1 VSILVLVQ
9 RFALSWRSVAAMQ
22 VGWVALEI
30 GLLIV
35 GAVFVLAAV
44 LPGTS
49 KLFGNEMLNRTRK
62 LRRVGVGC
70 IGLVLIV
77 AALLIRGAIINAP
90 TNTEPPI
97 AAQPATAGDAKGSG
111 ASGETL
117 HQAAPKEAPGL
128 VQLATVA
135 LYSCHAPSDPPAPPD
150 GASASKDQMITSKRE
165 TSKYNDDMNQYL
177 DCLKTTSANLEAQYR
192 GTAAAGEISEV
203 DALAVRLNNDAVDRL
218 QLKVKAFNGEL
229 AKYKARSA
237 P

>member
-1 VSILVLVQ
+1 MASMHVVWI
-9 RFALSWRSVAAMQ
+9 
-22 VGWVALEI
+22 ALEV

-35 GAVFVLAAV
+35 GTTFVLAAA
-44 LPGTS
+44 LPGAS
-49 KLFGNEMLNRTRK
+49 NLFGNETPNSTRT

-77 AALLIRGAIINAP
+77 GALLNRGAIMNAP
-90 TNTEPPI
+90 THTEPAL
-97 AAQPATAGDAKGSG
+97 AAQAAK
-111 ASGETL
+111 
-117 HQAAPKEAPGL
+117 APGL

-135 LYSCHAPSDPPAPPD
+135 LYSCHAPSDPSAPPD
-150 GASASKDQMITSKRE
+150 GASASKDQMIASKRE

-177 DCLKTTSANLEAQYR
+177 DCLKTTSANLQAQYR
-192 GTAAAGEISEV
+192 GTATVGEVNEV

-218 QLKVKAFNGEL
+218 QSKVKTFNGEL

>member
-1 VSILVLVQ
+1 
-9 RFALSWRSVAAMQ
+9 VAAMH
-22 VGWVALEI
+22 VGWVAFEI

-49 KLFGNEMLNRTRK
+49 KLFGNETLNTTRK

-70 IGLVLIV
+70 LGLVLIV
-77 AALLIRGAIINAP
+77 GALIIRGTIISAP
-90 TNTEPPI
+90 TNTEP
-97 AAQPATAGDAKGSG
+97 ATAVQPASAGGAKDSG
-111 ASGETL
+111 PSGETPR
-117 HQAAPKEAPGL
+117 QAATKEAPDL
-128 VQLATVA
+128 AQLATVA

-150 GASASKDQMITSKRE
+150 GASASKDQMITSKRV

-192 GTAAAGEISEV
+192 GAAAAGEVREV
-203 DALAVRLNNDAVDRL
+203 DALAARLNNDAVDRL
-218 QLKVKAFNGEL
+218 QSKVNAFNGEL